1 MPVYSSICVTCV
13 DCDRFAYPVSEDSSC
28 RSATNFCDA
37 SSHSNSV
44 RICSVEVQTP
54 GGTTSTVSS
63 QFESV
68 QLKFKPPGCATS
80 KVSSTLHLRRGCTT
94 LVRTEIVTWFFL
106 LVRMRRGSVSR
117 ATLLAFEP
125 RENSVNKGAR
135 AARIRPRLPHCQQGQ
150 AHSLEFGLLSTY
162 ANCND

>member
-54 GGTTSTVSS
+54 RVCHVKS
-63 QFESV
+63 
-68 QLKFKPPGCATS
+68 
-80 KVSSTLHLRRGCTT
+80 SSTLHLRRGCTT
-94 LVRTEIVTWFFL
+94 LVRTEVVTLFFL
-106 LVRMRRGSVSR
+106 LVRMTRGSVSR

>member
-54 GGTTSTVSS
+54 GGGTTSTVSS
-63 QFESV
+63 N
-68 QLKFKPPGCATS
+68 
-80 KVSSTLHLRRGCTT
+80 LHLRRGCTT

-125 RENSVNKGAR
+125 REYSVNKGAR

>member
-54 GGTTSTVSS
+54 R
-63 QFESV
+63 
-68 QLKFKPPGCATS
+68 CATS

-94 LVRTEIVTWFFL
+94 LVRTEVVTLFFP
-106 LVRMRRGSVSR
+106 LVRMTRGSVSR
-117 ATLLAFEP
+117 VTLLAFEP

>member
-44 RICSVEVQTP
+44 RICSVEVQAP

-63 QFESV
+63 N
-68 QLKFKPPGCATS
+68 
-80 KVSSTLHLRRGCTT
+80 LHLRRGCTT

>member
-1 MPVYSSICVTCV
+1 ML
-13 DCDRFAYPVSEDSSC
+13 CDLKVLRCRFIAQPVSLALIVIGSPIQSQKTLHADQLPT
-28 RSATNFCDA
+28 SAMQAATA
-37 SSHSNSV
+37 
-44 RICSVEVQTP
+44 I
-54 GGTTSTVSS
+54 

-94 LVRTEIVTWFFL
+94 LVRTEVVTLFFL

-150 AHSLEFGLLSTY
+150 AHSLEFGLLSTC

>member
-1 MPVYSSICVTCV
+1 ML
-13 DCDRFAYPVSEDSSC
+13 CDLKVLRCRFIAQSVSLALIVIGSPIQSQKTLHADQLPT
-28 RSATNFCDA
+28 SAMQA
-37 SSHSNSV
+37 A
-44 RICSVEVQTP
+44 IAI
-54 GGTTSTVSS
+54 

-68 QLKFKPPGCATS
+68 QLKFKPPRCATS

-94 LVRTEIVTWFFL
+94 LVRTEIATLFFL

>member
-54 GGTTSTVSS
+54 GGHHVNSFIESS
-63 QFESV
+63 PQERLYDPSAHDV
-68 QLKFKPPGCATS
+68 
-80 KVSSTLHLRRGCTT
+80 VTLL
-94 LVRTEIVTWFFL
+94 FL

>member
-54 GGTTSTVSS
+54 GGTTS
-63 QFESV
+63 
-68 QLKFKPPGCATS
+68 

-125 RENSVNKGAR
+125 REYSVNKGAR

>member
-1 MPVYSSICVTCV
+1 ML
-13 DCDRFAYPVSEDSSC
+13 CDLKVLRCRFIAQSVSLALIVIGSPIQSQKTLHADQLPT
-28 RSATNFCDA
+28 SAMQAATA
-37 SSHSNSV
+37 
-44 RICSVEVQTP
+44 I
-54 GGTTSTVSS
+54 

-94 LVRTEIVTWFFL
+94 LVRTEVVTLFFP
-106 LVRMRRGSVSR
+106 LVRMTRGSVSR
-117 ATLLAFEP
+117 VTLLAFEP

>member
-1 MPVYSSICVTCV
+1 ML
-13 DCDRFAYPVSEDSSC
+13 CDLKVLRCRFIAQSVSLALIVIGSPIQSQKTLHADQLPT
-28 RSATNFCDA
+28 SAMQAATA
-37 SSHSNSV
+37 
-44 RICSVEVQTP
+44 I
-54 GGTTSTVSS
+54 

-80 KVSSTLHLRRGCTT
+80 KVSSTLHLRIGCTT
-94 LVRTEIVTWFFL
+94 LVRTEVVTLFFL
-106 LVRMRRGSVSR
+106 LVRMTRGSVSR

>member
-1 MPVYSSICVTCV
+1 ML
-13 DCDRFAYPVSEDSSC
+13 CDLKVLRCRFIAQSVSLALIVIGSPIQSQKTLHADQLPT
-28 RSATNFCDA
+28 SAMQAATA
-37 SSHSNSV
+37 
-44 RICSVEVQTP
+44 IQY
-54 GGTTSTVSS
+54 
-63 QFESV
+63 ESV

-94 LVRTEIVTWFFL
+94 LVRTEVVTLFFL
-106 LVRMRRGSVSR
+106 LVRMRGGSVSG
-117 ATLLAFEP
+117 ATFLAFEP

>member
-54 GGTTSTVSS
+54 RVCHVKSFVDSS
-63 QFESV
+63 PQER
-68 QLKFKPPGCATS
+68 LHDP
-80 KVSSTLHLRRGCTT
+80 SSHDVVTL
-94 LVRTEIVTWFFL
+94 FFL

>member
-54 GGTTSTVSS
+54 RVCHVKSFVDS
-63 QFESV
+63 
-68 QLKFKPPGCATS
+68 PPQERLYDPSAHD
-80 KVSSTLHLRRGCTT
+80 VVTLL
-94 LVRTEIVTWFFL
+94 FL

>member
-1 MPVYSSICVTCV
+1 ML
-13 DCDRFAYPVSEDSSC
+13 CDLKVLRCRFIAQSVSLALIVIGSPIQSQKTLHADQLPT
-28 RSATNFCDA
+28 SAMQAATA
-37 SSHSNSV
+37 
-44 RICSVEVQTP
+44 I
-54 GGTTSTVSS
+54 

-68 QLKFKPPGCATS
+68 QLKFKPSGCATS

-94 LVRTEIVTWFFL
+94 LVRTEVVTLFFP
-106 LVRMRRGSVSR
+106 LVRMTRGSVSR

>member
-54 GGTTSTVSS
+54 GGGTTSTVSS
-63 QFESV
+63 N
-68 QLKFKPPGCATS
+68 
-80 KVSSTLHLRRGCTT
+80 LHLRRGCTT

>member
-1 MPVYSSICVTCV
+1 ML
-13 DCDRFAYPVSEDSSC
+13 CDLKVLRCRFIAQSVSLALIVIGSPIQSQKTLHADQLPT
-28 RSATNFCDA
+28 SAMQAATA
-37 SSHSNSV
+37 
-44 RICSVEVQTP
+44 I
-54 GGTTSTVSS
+54 

-68 QLKFKPPGCATS
+68 QLKFKPPRCATS

>member
-1 MPVYSSICVTCV
+1 ML
-13 DCDRFAYPVSEDSSC
+13 CDLKVLRCRFIAQSVSLALIVIGSPIQSQKTLHADQLPT
-28 RSATNFCDA
+28 SAMQAATA
-37 SSHSNSV
+37 
-44 RICSVEVQTP
+44 I
-54 GGTTSTVSS
+54 

-94 LVRTEIVTWFFL
+94 LVLREVATLFFL
-106 LVRMRRGSVSR
+106 LARMRQDSVSR

>member
-54 GGTTSTVSS
+54 R
-63 QFESV
+63 
-68 QLKFKPPGCATS
+68 CATS
-80 KVSSTLHLRRGCTT
+80 KVSSTLHLRIGCTT
-94 LVRTEIVTWFFL
+94 LVRTEVVTLFFP
-106 LVRMRRGSVSR
+106 LVRMTRGSVSR

-162 ANCND
+162 ANCNDGS

>member
-1 MPVYSSICVTCV
+1 ML
-13 DCDRFAYPVSEDSSC
+13 CDLKVLRCRFIAQSVSLALIVIGSPIQSQKTLHADQLPT
-28 RSATNFCDA
+28 SAMQAATA
-37 SSHSNSV
+37 
-44 RICSVEVQTP
+44 I
-54 GGTTSTVSS
+54 

-94 LVRTEIVTWFFL
+94 PVRTEVVTWFFL

-125 RENSVNKGAR
+125 REYSVNKGAR

>member
-1 MPVYSSICVTCV
+1 ML
-13 DCDRFAYPVSEDSSC
+13 CDLKVLRCRFIAQSVSLALIVIGSPIQSQKTLHADQLPT
-28 RSATNFCDA
+28 SAMQAATA
-37 SSHSNSV
+37 
-44 RICSVEVQTP
+44 I
-54 GGTTSTVSS
+54 

-68 QLKFKPPGCATS
+68 QLKFKPPRCATS
-80 KVSSTLHLRRGCTT
+80 TVSSNLHLRRGCTT

-125 RENSVNKGAR
+125 REYSVNKGAR

>member
-54 GGTTSTVSS
+54 R
-63 QFESV
+63 
-68 QLKFKPPGCATS
+68 CATS

-94 LVRTEIVTWFFL
+94 LVRTEVVTLFFL
-106 LVRMRRGSVSR
+106 LVRMRRGSVSG

>member
-63 QFESV
+63 
-68 QLKFKPPGCATS
+68 
-80 KVSSTLHLRRGCTT
+80 TLHLRRGCTT
-94 LVRTEIVTWFFL
+94 LVRTEVVTLFFL

>member
-1 MPVYSSICVTCV
+1 ML
-13 DCDRFAYPVSEDSSC
+13 CDLKVLRCRFIAQSVSLALIVIGSPIQSQKTLHADQLPT
-28 RSATNFCDA
+28 SAMQAATA
-37 SSHSNSV
+37 
-44 RICSVEVQTP
+44 I
-54 GGTTSTVSS
+54 

-68 QLKFKPPGCATS
+68 QLKFKPPGVQNVNSFVDSPPQERLYDPSAHD
-80 KVSSTLHLRRGCTT
+80 VVTL
-94 LVRTEIVTWFFL
+94 FFL

-125 RENSVNKGAR
+125 REYSVNKGAR

>member
-1 MPVYSSICVTCV
+1 ML
-13 DCDRFAYPVSEDSSC
+13 CDLKVLRCRFIAQSVSLALIVIGSPIQSQKTLHADQLPT
-28 RSATNFCDA
+28 SAMQAATA
-37 SSHSNSV
+37 
-44 RICSVEVQTP
+44 I
-54 GGTTSTVSS
+54 

-68 QLKFKPPGCATS
+68 QLKFKPPRCATS

-94 LVRTEIVTWFFL
+94 LVRTEVVTLFFP
-106 LVRMRRGSVSR
+106 LVRMTRGSVSR

-125 RENSVNKGAR
+125 REYSVNKGAR

>member
-63 QFESV
+63 N
-68 QLKFKPPGCATS
+68 
-80 KVSSTLHLRRGCTT
+80 LHLRRGCTT

-106 LVRMRRGSVSR
+106 LVRMTRGSVSR

-125 RENSVNKGAR
+125 REYSVNKGAR